1 MAYRKWT
8 PSKTAKREF
17 AQKMNEIDDFCRE
30 HGIHQSAKS
39 DSYYFTINGKNYRV
53 SNHSVEASN
62 ARAFTDSGEQIR
74 EKYHPDGREDDVIY
88 IHASKTRIK
97 EIYNNLVAGYE
108 LDGRGNIKDTQL
120 EKADP
125 AAEPTVTVVWSE
137 SSNLQDGQTMPL
149 SEADKLFA
157 ALDAER
163 HAAHGGS
170 YYDKTAFR
178 IDYVMNGEAH
188 SYGGRQDFGD
198 GDDGLIAH
206 IEKYHTYYADN
217 PDWENYLLRNEG
229 KEALDADKAQ
239 REMLLNEFVPYLKLH
254 TNLAEMEQAA
264 KAAMQRGEELP
275 PTEAAYYTAL
285 QQYVSDCRGAL
296 NQGNYELPPVPQ
308 LADFDA
314 ELQAYKEQVREE
326 IAQEAAS
333 AGMTVEEYAANG
345 YEPYAAPE
353 QAQAQEET
361 KMKKIEDFT
370 IRERRAVQNL
380 IATHEE
386 LLNTPSDECITYYF
400 GDYGMHFLKDRI
412 TEKEFRPAYEAAL
425 KDLGQTPQEFE
436 ANAEKY
442 ALRWHVI
449 EDLQTKM
456 IENKTPNIKEVGV
469 FNVTVNDEE
478 VYKSYSYKDAQRVA
492 AKEALTADN
501 YGKKIKVVTAFAA
514 TNANLN
520 SVEFEANPEKYEL
533 TDIRQSVSISGESL
547 YRIKALKEFV
557 NETTGVVIEKG
568 QLGGFVQSEKNL
580 SQYGTCWIDDSAR
593 VFNNAVVSDN
603 AYVGQEAM
611 IHRNV
616 QISGNAA
623 VLDSAWITDNAIVK
637 DNAQI
642 RDMPLIKDNAVIKGD
657 AIIICDD
664 TIGGNTEISSGIY
677 DGAALTITPV
687 QSQSLQM

>member
-1 MAYRKWT
+1 MAYRKWK

-17 AQKMNEIDDFCRE
+17 AQKMNEIDEFCRE
-30 HGIHQSAKS
+30 NRIHQSASS
-39 DSYYFTINGKNYRV
+39 DSYYFSINGKNYRV

-108 LDGRGNIKDTQL
+108 LDGRGNIKDTQ
-120 EKADP
+120 
-125 AAEPTVTVVWSE
+125 
-137 SSNLQDGQTMPL
+137 
-149 SEADKLFA
+149 
-157 ALDAER
+157 
-163 HAAHGGS
+163 
-170 YYDKTAFR
+170 
-178 IDYVMNGEAH
+178 
-188 SYGGRQDFGD
+188 
-198 GDDGLIAH
+198 
-206 IEKYHTYYADN
+206 IEK
-217 PDWENYLLRNEG
+217 
-229 KEALDADKAQ
+229 
-239 REMLLNEFVPYLKLH
+239 
-254 TNLAEMEQAA
+254 TNQT
-264 KAAMQRGEELP
+264 
-275 PTEAAYYTAL
+275 TE
-285 QQYVSDCRGAL
+285 S
-296 NQGNYELPPVPQ
+296 
-308 LADFDA
+308 
-314 ELQAYKEQVREE
+314 EE
-326 IAQEAAS
+326 I
-333 AGMTVEEYAANG
+333 
-345 YEPYAAPE
+345 
-353 QAQAQEET
+353 
-361 KMKKIEDFT
+361 KMKKLEDFT

-469 FNVTVNDEE
+469 FNVTINDEE

-501 YGKKIKVVTAFAA
+501 YGKKIEVVTAFAA

-520 SVEFEANPEKYEL
+520 SVEFEVGKKYEL

-593 VFNNAVVSDN
+593 V
-603 AYVGQEAM
+603 
-611 IHRNV
+611 
-616 QISGNAA
+616 
-623 VLDSAWITDNAIVK
+623 LIT
-637 DNAQI
+637 Q
-642 RDMPLIKDNAVIKGD
+642 
-657 AIIICDD
+657 
-664 TIGGNTEISSGIY
+664 
-677 DGAALTITPV
+677 
-687 QSQSLQM
+687 